1 MTVEF
6 FNRQMDRMAGLRFA
20 PVDMTT
26 HWEALR
32 SLPDLALEAAVTRA
46 QRTRVEFPT
55 PIELRQD
62 ADQSVTVPSAIDP
75 DPTRGTDLAEPKQI
89 LIQNAANDLSFTLPV
104 TREWTYY
111 CDSCSDSGWES
122 LFCGPVK
129 DPLKKPWWTSRAC
142 DRRGEHASHE
152 WIIACPCRD
161 WNPAIKRRKERDG
174 KFAEKP
180 GKTYA

>member
-6 FNRQMDRMAGLRFA
+6 FNRQMDRLAGLRFA

-26 HWEALR
+26 HWEALQ
-32 SLPDLALEAAVTRA
+32 SLPDVALEAAVTRA

-62 ADQSVTVPSAIDP
+62 ADQSVTMPTAIDP
-75 DPTRGTDLAEPKQI
+75 DPTRGTDLAAPKAI
-89 LIQNAANDLSFTLPV
+89 HVSNAANDLSFTLPV
-104 TREWTYY
+104 TREWSYY
-111 CDSCSDSGWES
+111 CESCSDSGWES

-129 DPLKKPWWTSRAC
+129 DPLKKPWWEHRAC
-142 DRRGEHASHE
+142 DRRGEHAAHE
-152 WIIACPCRD
+152 WIIPCPCRE

-180 GKTYA
+180 GKTHA